1 VGQYRKWRRDGAAS
15 LALALSHDGD
25 FMNAA
30 KAVPTLILLAAACS
44 RGGQVAQRIPSDS
57 AQYFR
62 TQVEELSSV
71 SAAKDSLV
79 RDLAETTKLLSDI
92 NTEILKVSTA
102 KPVEPVVG
110 NEGVA
115 TNDRA
120 AILKRV
126 QDLTA
131 RLKTNETRL
140 ATSQRRLRSL
150 TKESDSLKVNL
161 TGLQQTIDGLQATL
175 EAQKNTIATMEAE
188 LTGAREQVATLTTEK
203 TTLTDTVS
211 ALTTRENT
219 VYYTIG
225 TKKDLKE
232 KGIVTEAGGTRF
244 LIFTRT
250 GEVLKPVDHL
260 NPSDFTA
267 IDRRAVTRIEM
278 PNPDK
283 EYQLVTDQNIAAT
296 NIPPDSKRRFK
307 GALEITN
314 PELFWAQSKFLIV
327 VER

>member
-1 VGQYRKWRRDGAAS
+1 MK
-15 LALALSHDGD
+15 AL
-25 FMNAA
+25 

-62 TQVEELSSV
+62 TQVQELTTV

-92 NTEILKVSTA
+92 IGEILKVSTA
-102 KPVEPVVG
+102 KKPVEPVVG
-110 NEGVA
+110 TEGVA

-120 AILKRV
+120 MVLKRV

-131 RLKTNETRL
+131 RLKTNESRL
-140 ATSQRRLRSL
+140 ASSQRRLRAL
-150 TKESDSLKVNL
+150 TSESDSLKVNL
-161 TGLQQTIDGLQATL
+161 SGLQQTIDGLQATL
-175 EAQKNTIATMEAE
+175 ESQKQTIATMEAE
-188 LTGAREQVATLTTEK
+188 LTGAREQVTALTTEK
-203 TTLTDTVS
+203 TMLTDTVS

-219 VYYTIG
+219 VYYVIG
-225 TKKDLKE
+225 TKKDLKDR
-232 KGIVTEAGGTRF
+232 GIITEQGGTRF

-250 GEVLKPVDHL
+250 GEVIKPVDHL

-267 IDRRAVTRIEM
+267 VDRRAVTRIEM

-283 EYQLVTDQNIAAT
+283 EYQLVTDQNIAAS
-296 NIPPDSKRRFK
+296 NVAPESKRRIK
-307 GALEITN
+307 GVLEISN
-314 PELFWAQSKFLIV
+314 PEQFWAQTKFLIL
-327 VER
+327 VEK

>member
-1 VGQYRKWRRDGAAS
+1 
-15 LALALSHDGD
+15 
-25 FMNAA
+25 MNAS

-102 KPVEPVVG
+102 KKPVEPVVG

-120 AILKRV
+120 MILKRV
-126 QDLTA
+126 QDLTV

-140 ATSQRRLRSL
+140 ATSQRRLRALSQ
-150 TKESDSLKVNL
+150 ESDSLKVNL

-188 LTGAREQVATLTTEK
+188 LTGAQQQVASLTEEK
-203 TTLTDTVS
+203 TVLNDTVS
-211 ALTTRENT
+211 ALTGRENT
-219 VYYTIG
+219 VYYAIG
-225 TKKDLKE
+225 TKKDLE
-232 KGIVTEAGGTRF
+232 QKGVVTETGGTRF

-260 NPSDFTA
+260 NPTDFTA

-283 EYQLVTDQNIAAT
+283 EYQLITDQNITAS
-296 NIPPDSKRRFK
+296 NIAPDSKRRIK

-314 PELFWAQSKFLIV
+314 PEQFWAQSKFLILI
-327 VER
+327 EK